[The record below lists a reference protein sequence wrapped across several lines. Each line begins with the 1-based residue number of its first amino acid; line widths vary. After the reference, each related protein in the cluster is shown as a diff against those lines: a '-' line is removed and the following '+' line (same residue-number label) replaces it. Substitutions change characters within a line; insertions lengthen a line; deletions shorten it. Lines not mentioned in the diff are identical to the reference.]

1 MAHKKPIAVYGAL
14 AANTAIAATKFT
26 AAAFTGS
33 SAMLSEGVHSL
44 VDTGNQGLLLLGINR
59 SRKAPDDEHPFGY
72 GKELYFW
79 GLIVA
84 VILFGAGGGISI
96 YEGIL
101 HVIEPR
107 ASTSLATNLI
117 VLGASFVFEAIS
129 FGIAIFKEFLPGKGK
144 RSVKEAIRRS
154 TDPSLFVVL
163 FEDAAALIGLAIA
176 AVGIFLAH
184 LLDSPV
190 IDGVASIAIGVV
202 LAAVAIY
209 LTHQSRGLLLG
220 RSVGKEVLQEIRDA
234 VAKDQ
239 AVAAVAQPLTMH
251 LGPEDV
257 LLNLEVK
264 FRDGLPSQDIPSA
277 ISRIESSIR
286 EKHPAITRI
295 YIEAGAVSEKA
306 ENRESG

>member
-1 MAHKKPIAVYGAL
+1 
-14 AANTAIAATKFT
+14 
-26 AAAFTGS
+26 
-33 SAMLSEGVHSL
+33 
-44 VDTGNQGLLLLGINR
+44 
-59 SRKAPDDEHPFGY
+59 
-72 GKELYFW
+72 
-79 GLIVA
+79 
-84 VILFGAGGGISI
+84 
-96 YEGIL
+96 
-101 HVIEPR
+101 
-107 ASTSLATNLI
+107 
-117 VLGASFVFEAIS
+117 
-129 FGIAIFKEFLPGKGK
+129 
-144 RSVKEAIRRS
+144 
-154 TDPSLFVVL
+154 
-163 FEDAAALIGLAIA
+163 
-176 AVGIFLAH
+176 
-184 LLDSPV
+184 V

-277 ISRIESSIR
+277 ISRIENSIR